1 MHPYRLATNTTIW
14 TLAFVLQCALVYAVF
29 RRGVA
34 RRFPVFVSL
43 LVFYPLRAALL
54 YGLSGHVRSGH
65 GDGLYV
71 GLSSLDVALQ
81 LMVTAEIALH
91 LVRGMGGLTRLRAL
105 LWLLLP
111 GIAVLCTWL
120 ALALVHGR
128 IFTDR
133 LQLFAWFVLLGMF
146 GAVLKGARSA
156 NLIRISAGFAAFSL
170 MQFSALAGRTVAFAH
185 RNVGEY
191 IAWSYVPAAGYLA
204 VVVFWLICLR
214 EERGRIL
221 TAAEIAA

>member
-65 GDGLYV
+65 AGGLYG

-81 LMVTAEIALH
+81 LLVAAEMALH
-91 LVRGMGGLTRLRAL
+91 LIRGMGGMTRLRAL
-105 LWLLLP
+105 LCLLLP

-120 ALALVHGR
+120 ALVLVHGR

-146 GAVLKGARSA
+146 GAVLKGAKSA

-185 RNVGEY
+185 RNAGEY

-204 VVVFWLICLR
+204 VVVFWLVTLR
-214 EERGRIL
+214 REPGRIL
-221 TAAEIAA
+221 TAAKIAA